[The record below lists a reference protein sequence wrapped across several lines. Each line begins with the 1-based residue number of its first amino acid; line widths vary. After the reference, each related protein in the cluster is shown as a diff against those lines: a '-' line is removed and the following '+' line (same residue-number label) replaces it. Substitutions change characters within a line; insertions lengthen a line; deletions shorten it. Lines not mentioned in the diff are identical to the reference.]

1 MKIIKDNS
9 RMAVMAEKLKEML
22 KSSKDST
29 HLDKFVNKRTISSL
43 LSLLLYRL
51 DEDIHEILKA

>member
-1 MKIIKDNS
+1 MKIIKDKD
-9 RMAVMAEKLKEML
+9 RMTVMADKLKEML

-43 LSLLLYRL
+43 F
-51 DEDIHEILKA
+51 